1 MAVVVMLEWP
11 GMTKVQYDK
20 LLDLVNWD
28 LDLPKGELFHIAWW
42 ESDTMSIVD
51 LWESS
56 ADWQRFFD
64 ERVAPAF
71 AAAGINGT
79 PDPQIHEAYR
89 YVNTESVRR
98 SDFF

>member
-1 MAVVVMLEWP
+1 
-11 GMTKVQYDK
+11 
-20 LLDLVNWD
+20 
-28 LDLPKGELFHIAWW
+28 
-42 ESDTMSIVD
+42 MSIVD